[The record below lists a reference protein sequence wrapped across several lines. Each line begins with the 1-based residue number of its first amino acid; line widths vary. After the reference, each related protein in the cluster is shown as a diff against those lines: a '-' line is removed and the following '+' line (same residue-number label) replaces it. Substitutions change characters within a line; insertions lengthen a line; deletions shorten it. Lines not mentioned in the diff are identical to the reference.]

1 MSRSRNVLKPVFQ
14 NESGED
20 SNRDSQDRKPG
31 FSDRKRMLSVTPSPG
46 HGRKKP
52 KTNHTAD
59 DPRPPTEY
67 ISLSEATSR
76 NLENIEDD
84 FEENHELKILV
95 TGGLNF
101 GHIENDQSQFKNN
114 GKVVD
119 EIGQIAF
126 QVRLKPYQPHKNHKT
141 FRKKPI

>member
-14 NESGED
+14 NESED
-20 SNRDSQDRKPG
+20 DPNRDSQPG

-46 HGRKKP
+46 HGRKKA
-52 KTNHTAD
+52 KTNHAGTND
-59 DPRPPTEY
+59 EQGRPNEY

-76 NLENIEDD
+76 NLENVDDDLEED
-84 FEENHELKILV
+84 NELRIV
-95 TGGLNF
+95 ITGGINF
-101 GHIENDQSQFKNN
+101 GHIENDQSQFRNN

-126 QVRLKPYQPHKNHKT
+126 RVRQ
-141 FRKKPI
+141 

>member
-14 NESGED
+14 NESGDD
-20 SNRDSQDRKPG
+20 SNRDSQPG
-31 FSDRKRMLSVTPSPG
+31 YSDRKRMLSVTPSPG
-46 HGRKKP
+46 HGRKKA

-59 DPRPPTEY
+59 DQRPPTEY

-84 FEENHELKILV
+84 FDADHELRILV
-95 TGGLNF
+95 TGGFNF
-101 GHIENDQSQFKNN
+101 GHIENDRSQFKNN

-126 QVRLKPYQPHKNHKT
+126 QVKFKSYQPHKNHKT
-141 FRKKPI
+141 FRKMLR